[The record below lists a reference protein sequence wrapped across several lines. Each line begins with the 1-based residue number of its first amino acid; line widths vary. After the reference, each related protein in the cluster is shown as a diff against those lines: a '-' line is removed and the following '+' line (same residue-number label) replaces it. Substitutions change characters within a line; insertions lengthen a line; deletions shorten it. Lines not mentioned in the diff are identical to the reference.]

1 MTWSILA
8 RDPETGLFGL
18 AIASRFFA
26 VGAMCLGARARVGA
40 LSTQALMN
48 PTYTPRALAL
58 LGEGMRPRDAI
69 ATVTTP
75 DEGREQRQ
83 FHLMS
88 ATGETA
94 AHTGAACIDWCGHR
108 CEDNLSVAGNMLAGE
123 AVVGDTFET
132 FKKRHDLPLVE
143 RLLAAMMAGE
153 AAGGDKRGKQAAAIL
168 IQGDEAYPRLS
179 LRVDDH
185 GDPLAELSR
194 LYEVAKERF
203 IPFSTAFPTP
213 ERPHGIIDRGELE
226 KIIERDAGKP
236 LRALRDIPL

>member
-1 MTWSILA
+1 MTWPILA

-108 CEDNLSVAGNMLAGE
+108 CEDNLSVTGNMLAGE

-179 LRVDDH
+179 LRGDDH